1 MREFLK
7 NSLIVIGHAVCV
19 VMVLFC
25 IIKSD
30 ELLKEDILVTV
41 ATPVPGKVTQ
51 TPAPSKEPSSTP
63 VPSSTPTVAPT
74 GTLTPILT
82 PTNVPTEML
91 TPTPTAA
98 STPTVSPT
106 PTLSP
111 TPTPSPT
118 PTEQELRNQVKKA
131 VLEKIASGAYA
142 ELDGTRNSW
151 WFRRKT
157 NQVPSGSGEKFK
169 IAEYDGYYRNENVT
183 EEEKVIYITIDCG
196 YGSSNTPVMLDI
208 FKKHDVKVTFFVTEF
223 FVDANPEYLNRML
236 DEGHMVGNHSVSH
249 ADMTKLTEQEVYDEI
264 IGCEDAFYEATGQQI
279 NMFFRLPG
287 GAYSKKVMQMIEDL
301 GYQTM
306 FWSIAYNDYD
316 KDNQPTVEWILEHF
330 ETYHHNGALVLMHN
344 DSDGNRDAMD
354 QVLTYLKEQG
364 YRFGTLNEFGQE
376 NMAENQ

>member
-1 MREFLK
+1 MLQFLK
-7 NSLIVIGHAVCV
+7 NSLIVIGHAVCAI
-19 VMVLFC
+19 MVFFC

-30 ELLKEDILVTV
+30 ELLKDEILVTV
-41 ATPVPGKVTQ
+41 ATPAPGQVTL
-51 TPAPSKEPSSTP
+51 TPTLTP
-63 VPSSTPTVAPT
+63 TKSPTETLTPTETLSPTLTSTPTILPT
-74 GTLTPILT
+74 ATISPTPTPSPIPILT
-82 PTNVPTEML
+82 P
-91 TPTPTAA
+91 
-98 STPTVSPT
+98 S
-106 PTLSP
+106 
-111 TPTPSPT
+111 PTPSPT
-118 PTEQELRNQVKKA
+118 PTEQELRNQVKET
-131 VLEKIASGAYA
+131 VLEKISNGEYA
-142 ELDGTRNSW
+142 KLDGTRNSW
-151 WFRRKT
+151 WFRRKK

-169 IAEYDGYYRNENVT
+169 IVEYDGYYRNENVT
-183 EEEKVIYITIDCG
+183 EEDKVIYITIDCG

-208 FKKHDVKVTFFVTEF
+208 FKKHDVKVTFFVTGF

-236 DEGHMVGNHSVSH
+236 EEGHMVGNHSVSH

-287 GAYSKKVMQMIEDL
+287 GAYSKKVMQMIKDL

-364 YRFGTLNEFGQE
+364 YRFGTLNEFGQN